1 MASNG
6 ICLVDTLGMVLA
18 VLVLTA
24 DIQDRDGAP
33 QLLEKIKT
41 RFPRLQKIWA
51 GGGYAG
57 ALVDWVNCVAGF
69 STL

>member
-1 MASNG
+1 MSG
-6 ICLVDTLGMVLA
+6 IKRHLLVDTLGMVLA

-51 GGGYAG
+51 GGG
-57 ALVDWVNCVAGF
+57 
-69 STL
+69 